1 MSRLHNYLLIAI
13 AFSVA
18 GILLPSASSFAQQ
31 NKNDTQLNST
41 STNLPILEQTSEK
54 GIYKVQLK
62 WPQTVEDA
70 QGALQIEIAFL
81 NASAPQATNTTIPQ
95 NEGNA
100 TGSGTEAGLTVPQ
113 VLQDTPL
120 AVKSYDIVVYS
131 NDGKKLWEK
140 IDQPGL
146 GGRGTQR
153 IVLENNNYTGPVTVE
168 INNIRP
174 GWNTGTTTASDLTDS
189 AKFTATIVPEFPI
202 VAMLTLAIGIAATLA
217 AMRLRGRLM

>member
-1 MSRLHNYLLIAI
+1 MRRYHCLLIAI

-18 GILLPSASSFAQQ
+18 AVLLPSSPSFAQQ
-31 NKNDTQLNST
+31 SENNTQLNST
-41 STNLPILEQTSEK
+41 STDIPILEQMSEK

-70 QGALQIEIAFL
+70 QGAIQVEVAFL
-81 NASAPQATNTTIPQ
+81 NASASNPANSTVPQ

-100 TGSGTEAGLTVPQ
+100 TGSGTEAGLTVPK
-113 VLQDTPL
+113 VLEDTPL
-120 AVKSYDIVVYS
+120 PVKSYDMVIYS

-140 IDQPGL
+140 LDQPGI

-153 IVLENNNYTGPVTVE
+153 IVLENDNYTGPVTVE
-168 INNIRP
+168 INDIKP

-189 AKFTATIVPEFPI
+189 VKFTATVVPEFPI
-202 VAMLTLAIGIAATLA
+202 VAILPLAIGIAATVA
-217 AMRLRGRLM
+217 ALRFRGRLT